1 MRRVRG
7 QGGVRDGEEP
17 VTRTCSPSSH
27 QDAAKSEIWLF
38 SPFDPG
44 NKAPAGGL
52 RICPLPM
59 CPLPRLQSITD
70 LYPCE

>member
-1 MRRVRG
+1 MRG
-7 QGGVRDGEEP
+7 QDGVRDGEEP
-17 VTRTCSPSSH
+17 VTRTCSPSH

-38 SPFDPG
+38 SFNPG
-44 NKAPAGGL
+44 NNAPAGGL

-59 CPLPRLQSITD
+59 RPFPCLQSISD